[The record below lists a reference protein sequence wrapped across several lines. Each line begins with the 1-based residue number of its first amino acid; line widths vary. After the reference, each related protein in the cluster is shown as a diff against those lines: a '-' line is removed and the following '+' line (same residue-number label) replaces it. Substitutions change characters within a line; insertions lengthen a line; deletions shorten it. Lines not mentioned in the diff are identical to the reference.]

1 MCVIFVKPQGVG
13 FPQEQ
18 IMKNCWD
25 NNPDM
30 GGFMYSHKGK
40 VIIRKGFMKFE
51 DFKEAL
57 TKARKETGD
66 ATPYVCHFRISTQGY
81 SADCCQPFPLTSKLG
96 NMKKLRN
103 SCNIGVAHNGV
114 LSLTSDGSIE
124 YSDTMKFI
132 KDYLVNIIQS
142 SVWYKNKRTVQLIE
156 NLIEGSRLAFLDAT
170 GHFEVLGQGW
180 VKDKEILYS
189 NTSYS
194 RVKPVYA
201 YDNDWAKGTS
211 KSLYSYDDEY
221 LLSKAWHGSW
231 REKPSTSISK
241 APVFTDIL
249 KHDDYDIFWNPKL
262 KAYEFPKY
270 SCPFDVD
277 GDDRYCLDCA
287 KYGKCTWTFYQSKA
301 SKEEYIEL

>member
-1 MCVIFVKPQGVG
+1 MCVIFVKPQGVA
-13 FPQEQ
+13 FPEENLMQ
-18 IMKNCWD
+18 NCWD

-30 GGFMYSHKGK
+30 GGFMYAHKGK

-51 DFKEAL
+51 DFKSAL
-57 TKARKETGD
+57 DKARKETGD
-66 ATPYVCHFRISTQGY
+66 DTPYVCHFRISTQGY
-81 SADCCQPFPLTSKLG
+81 SADCCQPFPLTNKLG
-96 NMKKLRN
+96 NMKKQRA

-142 SVWYKNKRTVQLIE
+142 STWYKNKRTVALIE
-156 NLIEGSRLAFLDAT
+156 NLIQGSRLAFLDAT
-170 GHFEVLGQGW
+170 GHFETLGIGW
-180 VKDKEILYS
+180 VQDKGILYS

-194 RVKPVYA
+194 RVKSIYS
-201 YDNDWAKGTS
+201 YGNYWAKGTS
-211 KSLYSYDDEY
+211 KSLYAYDDDEY
-221 LLSKAWHGSW
+221 FLSKAWNDSW
-231 REKPSTSISK
+231 KEKPSTSISK
-241 APVFTDIL
+241 SPIFTDIL
-249 KHDDYDIFWNPKL
+249 KHDDYDIFWNPKT

-287 KYGKCTWTFYQSKA
+287 KYGKCTWTSQMN
-301 SKEEYIEL
+301 KETYIEL